1 MPENRAQP
9 LTNAIRDDKINLTYM
24 NYDFHLKHTTQD
36 TIVYSYTLSTKLN
49 PALEDRSQM

>member
-1 MPENRAQP
+1 
-9 LTNAIRDDKINLTYM
+9 M

-49 PALEDRSQM
+49 PALEDRSQMWVHAWQWEPEALCQTF